1 MRITF
6 LPKLWLVLWLLL
18 GSFISAIAQQPPTTL
33 AEAARMLPERIGDFR
48 AQSAVSVP
56 GKGTVEPLTR
66 EDFGVVSD
74 ARRTY
79 RATNAEGTYD
89 VYLARTTSDAGAFS
103 LFTQQAPGPAGTPS
117 AGIKFGGVGA
127 AHIVT
132 PDGISFCKGSSF
144 VRITARG
151 LKSEVVSGVS
161 GDLARAFAATLEA
174 GAESIPVL
182 VLHLPD
188 WEQALDETDYA
199 ISLPVLQSA
208 ARHQPVLEVVSFEGG
223 VEAVAAQYGT
233 AQLVIIEFTTPQYA
247 SDNDA
252 RINERIAQLRSAG
265 QPVPSRYRR
274 TGNYSIFV
282 FDAPNE
288 AMAAQLIDAV
298 KYEKDVRWLG
308 DNPRVLERAQ
318 RAYGV
323 MTGNVILGTLK
334 LAGLSILL
342 CLGLG
347 GLFGGSIFLYRR
359 AQAATTQI
367 YTDAGGMVRLNIDE
381 ITPTAQPTRLLER
394 GK

>member
-1 MRITF
+1 
-6 LPKLWLVLWLLL
+6 
-18 GSFISAIAQQPPTTL
+18 
-33 AEAARMLPERIGDFR
+33 MLPERIGDFR
-48 AQSAVSVP
+48 AQNSVSKP
-56 GKGTVEPLTR
+56 AKGIFEPLTR
-66 EDFGVVSD
+66 DDFGVVFD

-79 RATNAEGTYD
+79 SATNAGGAYD
-89 VYLARTTSDAGAFS
+89 VYLVKTLSDAGAFS
-103 LFTQQAPGPAGTPS
+103 LLTQQAPGSVVTPS

-127 AHIVT
+127 AHIVA

-144 VRITARG
+144 VSITARDP
-151 LKSEVVSGVS
+151 KSDNVSGVIE
-161 GDLARAFAATLEA
+161 DLARAFASTLEA
-174 GAESIPVL
+174 GAGSIPVL

-188 WEQALDETDYA
+188 WEQALEETDYA
-199 ISLPVLQSA
+199 ISLPVLQRA
-208 ARHQPVLEVVSFEGG
+208 ARHQPVLDVVSFEGG
-223 VEAVAAQYGT
+223 AEAVAAKYET
-233 AQLVIIEFTTPQYA
+233 AQLVIVEFTTPQYA

-265 QPVPSRYRR
+265 QRVPSRYGR

-288 AMAAQLIDAV
+288 AVAAQLSDAV

-308 DNPRVLERAQ
+308 DNPRALERAQ

-342 CLGLG
+342 CLGIG

-381 ITPTAQPTRLLER
+381 ITPTTQPTRLLER